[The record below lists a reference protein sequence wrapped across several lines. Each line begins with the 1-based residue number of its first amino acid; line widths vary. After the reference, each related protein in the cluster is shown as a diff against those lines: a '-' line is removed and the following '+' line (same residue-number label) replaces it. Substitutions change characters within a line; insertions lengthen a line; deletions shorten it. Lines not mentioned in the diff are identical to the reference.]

1 MARLLLWDKHTYDK
15 MFGIPYE
22 MKPFEII
29 FSSIT
34 FETSNNGY
42 VNFNR
47 NLDNI
52 PTKYDAIT
60 NELKD
65 LYDIIGVDW
74 HLAMKE

>member
-1 MARLLLWDKHTYDK
+1 
-15 MFGIPYE
+15 

-65 LYDIIGVDW
+65 LYDIIGVG
-74 HLAMKE
+74 LAFGNERMKSIILIGI